1 MRGIIFVNVEKCLAC
16 RSCELQCAVEHSKSK
31 TLFKAIREEPLPK
44 PRAQVKGVGNL
55 SLPLQCRHCED
66 APCVTIC
73 PTGALEKQGIE
84 QPVIIKTELCIGCKW
99 CILVCPFGEIWLD
112 SQGKAVIKCDMC
124 IERLKKDR
132 KPACVEACPTRA
144 LQFKPIEEVVSQ
156 RREKFLVELREAHN
170 KGLKNE

>member
-1 MRGIIFVNVEKCLAC
+1 
-16 RSCELQCAVEHSKSK
+16 
-31 TLFKAIREEPLPK
+31 
-44 PRAQVKGVGNL
+44 
-55 SLPLQCRHCED
+55 
-66 APCVTIC
+66 VTIC
-73 PTGALEKQGIE
+73 PIGALEKQGIE

-124 IERLKKDR
+124 IERLKEDR

-156 RREKFLVELREAHN
+156 RREKFLVELNKAHN